1 MEKIEV
7 KYYKFIPG
15 EGKSIKWVEKDL
27 DGRELKRYSP
37 YIAVIDVNSIV
48 GEVEEVDIE
57 EYNKFQKG
65 LMNKLMEKSRI

>member
-15 EGKSIKWVEKDL
+15 EGKSLKWVERDL
-27 DGRELKRYSP
+27 DGKELKRYSP

-48 GEVEEVDIE
+48 GEVKEVDIE
-57 EYNKFQKG
+57 EYYKF
-65 LMNKLMEKSRI
+65 MNKLVEKSRI